1 MQSNNKST
9 LHPTK
14 TILIIDDHKVVLKVF
29 TEVLTK
35 AGYRVLPV
43 PDGQM
48 GLTIA
53 KKQKPDLILLDIMMP
68 GILGYDVCESLKKE
82 PVTQD
87 IPVIFISA
95 LDSVID
101 KVRAFN
107 AGGVDFISKPIE
119 PQEILARVKL
129 HLSLKEANEKL
140 QRQNIELEHASQAK
154 SIFLANMSH
163 EIRTPM
169 NSIINMVQL
178 LLDTHLTEEQE
189 EYARTAMLSSELLLA
204 LINDILDFSKIES
217 GKLELENVTFH
228 LCSTVE
234 SIVKIQEPK
243 ATTNGLYITIKSIPD
258 LYLIGDPVRVRQI
271 LLNFISNAIK
281 FTHEGGI
288 EITVS
293 KEQQVE
299 KNITL
304 KFAVKDTGIG
314 ITKENQDKLFKSFSQ
329 ADSSTT
335 RKYGGTGLGL
345 AISKKLAELMKG
357 KIGFVSEEYEGST
370 FWFTACFQ
378 EAGSQEFLDMID
390 QATVSNQLYFD
401 TSRHVLLAEDNIPN
415 KKVGLHLLKTIGL
428 TADVVNNGKEA
439 ISALKNRSYDIVLMD
454 MQMPEIDGIEATK
467 IIRDATSGI
476 ENPNIPIIALT
487 ANATAEDKQKCLDAG
502 MNDFITK
509 PIIRKELFSK
519 IYNQLSLCQQK
530 SNVNEINQA
539 SNINPSFESKDDR
552 NMFNFNEMVEHIG
565 DDNIALEVLNE
576 SLKSITSCIEKF
588 RLAVDRRDPKG
599 ILINAHSLKG
609 IGLTI
614 ASSQLAETALQIEM
628 SAREDKIDDAIAS
641 SAKLEEIIAHLQ
653 SAIQQHLSEYEHK

>member
-415 KKVGLHLLKTIGL
+415 QKVGLHLLKTIGL

-467 IIRDATSGI
+467 IIRDAASGI